1 MIYVTYGYFL
11 SLPGITIDAPIGK
24 VVVSLIQKAN
34 NFLPVGAETKK
45 SKSPKKLDRGQINL

>member
-1 MIYVTYGYFL
+1 MDTFL

-45 SKSPKKLDRGQINL
+45 LSESPKKLDRGQINL